1 VEPVPIELKIR
12 ESSWVSHCIVVGQD
26 QKCIAALIVPVQ
38 EALMSFAREN
48 NIPIVDYDSLLQQ
61 PEINE
66 LIANEVSRLVSA
78 QAGFKIYERVFRI
91 KLIPKPF
98 EVGDELT
105 AKMEL
110 QRQKIT
116 AKYGREIGNLFK
128 NR

>member
-1 VEPVPIELKIR
+1 
-12 ESSWVSHCIVVGQD
+12 
-26 QKCIAALIVPVQ
+26 
-38 EALMSFAREN
+38 N

-78 QAGFKIYERVFRI
+78 QAGFKVYERIFKI

-110 QRQKIT
+110 QRPKIT
-116 AKYGREIGNLFK
+116 AKYGREIANLFK
-128 NR
+128 N